1 MLVLFPLTYLFC
13 SVDKENSEEQIELN
27 PQPPEPVNIS
37 TGTMS
42 NQVDKKSLKQI
53 LEMLEC

>member
-1 MLVLFPLTYLFC
+1 MLVLFLLTYLFC
-13 SVDKENSEEQIELN
+13 SVDKENFEEQIELN

-42 NQVDKKSLKQI
+42 NQVDKKSLKQF
-53 LEMLEC
+53 

>member
-27 PQPPEPVNIS
+27 PQPSEPVNIS

-42 NQVDKKSLKQI
+42 NQVDKKSLKQF
-53 LEMLEC
+53 